1 MQLKEDFD
9 IIVKLKG
16 GKVFKK
22 VLNEK
27 YQDHKILH
35 CRILCFLSIFL
46 LLPLQPLC
54 ASIDEGDVP
63 EHVKVMPVFFVPLG
77 EKEPSKHHIQKL
89 TKHLRLSRRYYR
101 KMLKNRD
108 TFEIEKKPPLI
119 IHGLHPVAHYKL
131 KDKPSAM
138 NYEPLS
144 EILAKCGWN
153 RFNCPYVLVIIIM
166 NPKEDCPGG
175 AGRPFNQ
182 GFNSGGGL
190 VYMPSYALD
199 NTPWFQSSLQHELGH
214 SFGLVHVDSY
224 GYDQEKNRSIMSYNT
239 DLRWKGFQPPKK
251 PGILIPEDL
260 RALAKNTKVFPKFY
274 FDPAIDIPSGYKIH
288 KIAIRLSLP
297 GKFPGQKDYQIK
309 VETDSGE
316 TNDSSISNIVHNMIK
331 PENSGFN
338 AHRMWH
344 SGISET
350 GWVSATLT
358 FPVPV
363 SLCKVAVHSQHSG
376 KYHRAHEIRIQA
388 EKETGFVDVC
398 REPLTSA
405 DAYVSFPK
413 HKAVVWKF
421 FFRAGPSKQVVIR
434 GLRFFSSPT
443 NEIFCPTYPYVE
455 F

>member
-1 MQLKEDFD
+1 MTSCKIEHRFFFV
-9 IIVKLKG
+9 I
-16 GKVFKK
+16 F
-22 VLNEK
+22 VLPV
-27 YQDHKILH
+27 LAA
-35 CRILCFLSIFL
+35 R
-46 LLPLQPLC
+46 PLFAL
-54 ASIDEGDVP
+54 DEGNVP
-63 EHVKVMPVFFVPLG
+63 EYVKVMPVFFVPQD
-77 EKEPSKHHIQKL
+77 EKGPSEKQKL
-89 TKHLRLSRRYYR
+89 KLMKHLRLARRCYK

-108 TFEIEKKPPLI
+108 TFEIEKKPPLV
-119 IHGLHPVAHYKL
+119 IHGLYPVDHYKL
-131 KDKPSAM
+131 KNQPSRM

-144 EILAKCGWN
+144 EIFTKCGWN
-153 RFNCPYVLVIIIM
+153 RFNCPYVLVITIM

-175 AGRPFNQ
+175 AGRPFNR
-182 GFNSGGGL
+182 GFNGGGGL

-214 SFGLVHVDSY
+214 GFGLVHVDCY
-224 GYDQEKNRSIMSYNT
+224 GYDQEKNRSIMSYNN
-239 DLRWKGFQPPKK
+239 DVRWKGFRPPKK
-251 PGILIPEDL
+251 PAILIPEDL
-260 RALAKNTKVFPKFY
+260 RALAKNKKVFPNFC
-274 FDPAIDIPSGYKIH
+274 FDPTTDIPSGYKIN
-288 KIAIRLSLP
+288 KIAVRLDLP
-297 GKFPGQKDYQIK
+297 GRFPGQKDYRIK

-363 SLCKVAVHSQHSG
+363 ALCKVAVHSQHSA
-376 KYHRAHEIRIQA
+376 KYHRAYEVRIQA
-388 EKETGFVDVC
+388 EQQQGYVDVC
-398 REPLTSA
+398 RQPLTSA

-413 HKAVVWKF
+413 HKACIWRF

-443 NEIFCPTYPYVE
+443 NEIFCPTYPYMEPPVVNKSSE
-455 F
+455 